1 MSGRLSDPWWNQS
14 ESEWKEKNA
23 WIWHLLQ
30 RTSFKFHWSL
40 SRGTKL
46 IPMIMTQF
54 EMSINNRQL
63 FYEIGVNSGRLFS
76 ELRSME
82 QGKYSGT
89 SYRDLNEWLVLVH
102 TQKVVSMTKFD
113 VNSRWRKPCKV
124 NLIDISNRELTPRA
138 ISLCLAQ
145 ALSIPFGVKRA

>member
-82 QGKYSGT
+82 QGKYSAT
-89 SYRDLNEWLVLVH
+89 SYQDWNEWLVLEH
-102 TQKVVSMTKFD
+102 TQSGFNDKIRRQRSLKKTMQSQFD
-113 VNSRWRKPCKV
+113 WHLESRAYPEGNFTLFGSSIINS
-124 NLIDISNRELTPRA
+124 
-138 ISLCLAQ
+138 
-145 ALSIPFGVKRA
+145 F